1 MKHATTWLLAIA
13 LLGTVGCSWQT
24 GPELH
29 EVTGNITKDGVPFTG
44 AWLEFYPKGDG
55 APSYGE
61 SDEEG
66 NFKLRYSTG
75 RPGAIEGEHLVT
87 VIGGRMKKGVA
98 PVKNEDRG
106 LETLTEGDAAPSKPV
121 ANPEAK
127 AKRRSGG
134 GGEPESI
141 QGIPALVSAENENH
155 VVIEL

>member
-1 MKHATTWLLAIA
+1 MKHAFTCLLAIA
-13 LLGTVGCSWQT
+13 LLGATGCSWQT

-29 EVTGNITKDGVPFTG
+29 EVTGTITKDGVPFTG

-87 VIGGRMKKGVA
+87 VIGGKLKKGAV
-98 PVKNEDRG
+98 PVHKEERG
-106 LETLTEGDAAPSKPV
+106 LETLTEGEAPPAKPV
-121 ANPEAK
+121 ANPESK
-127 AKRRSGG
+127 GRRRGG

-141 QGIPALVSAENENH
+141 AGIPALVSADNENH